1 VHQGQLVFAQLMRH
15 LPLTTFRR
23 SVARYAGEHKV
34 KSLSCLD
41 QYLCMA
47 FALTYRE
54 SLRDIEASL
63 RAQSAK
69 LYHLRIP
76 GNVARNTHANAN
88 VTRDWRISASFAEQL
103 IGIARDLCAED
114 ISDSKM
120 LLDLPRPDPGAYYL
134 MDRSYLDFERLYRLH
149 DVGSYF
155 VTRARLTLGRHCIG
169 IYCRFAGATMASS
182 QNAVFGR
189 AWMGNGLA
197 SESAARFDQ
206 KSLVIIDSRG
216 GIGSTVS
223 ELFSR
228 RELLSFLIWR
238 DIKVRYKQTVF
249 GVLWAVLL
257 PLLQTFIFAVIF
269 GRFAH
274 IEPDGNYS
282 YTVFVLAG
290 LIPWTFFSQALTFGG
305 QSLVNQQHLLTK
317 VYFPRLFVPAAAV
330 GGCFI
335 DFLVGL
341 VLYAVIL
348 VLSGIVPGLGILLL
362 PALVALM
369 IIASLGIVFLLA
381 ALTVSYRDFK
391 YITPFG
397 VQLLMYLSPIVYPTN
412 IVPEKY
418 RWIFALNPMAG
429 IVDGWRSA
437 ILGKPWDT
445 DLILISTASALI
457 LFAVGIGYFRHTE
470 RRFADIA

>member
-1 VHQGQLVFAQLMRH
+1 MDGAAK
-15 LPLTTFRR
+15 
-23 SVARYAGEHKV
+23 SVAKR
-34 KSLSCLD
+34 C
-41 QYLCMA
+41 
-47 FALTYRE
+47 F
-54 SLRDIEASL
+54 
-63 RAQSAK
+63 
-69 LYHLRIP
+69 
-76 GNVARNTHANAN
+76 
-88 VTRDWRISASFAEQL
+88 WR
-103 IGIARDLCAED
+103 
-114 ISDSKM
+114 
-120 LLDLPRPDPGAYYL
+120 
-134 MDRSYLDFERLYRLH
+134 
-149 DVGSYF
+149 V
-155 VTRARLTLGRHCIG
+155 
-169 IYCRFAGATMASS
+169 
-182 QNAVFGR
+182 
-189 AWMGNGLA
+189 WMGIGSA
-197 SESAARFDQ
+197 SESDAAFGERN
-206 KSLVIIDSRG
+206 LIVIDSHGR
-216 GIGSTVS
+216 IGSIVS

-249 GVLWAVLL
+249 GVLWAALL
-257 PLLQTFIFAVIF
+257 PLLQTFIFAMIF

-274 IEPDGNYS
+274 IQTDGNYS

-330 GGCFI
+330 GGCLI
-335 DFLVGL
+335 DFFVGL
-341 VLYAVIL
+341 VLYAIIL
-348 VLSGIVPGLGILLL
+348 IFSGIIPGLGILVL

-397 VQLLMYLSPIVYPTN
+397 VQLLMYASPIVYPTN

-429 IVDGWRSA
+429 VIDGWRSA

-445 DLILISTASALI
+445 NLLLVSTASTMI
-457 LFAVGIGYFRHTE
+457 LFAVGIAYFRQTE

>member
-1 VHQGQLVFAQLMRH
+1 
-15 LPLTTFRR
+15 
-23 SVARYAGEHKV
+23 
-34 KSLSCLD
+34 
-41 QYLCMA
+41 
-47 FALTYRE
+47 
-54 SLRDIEASL
+54 
-63 RAQSAK
+63 
-69 LYHLRIP
+69 
-76 GNVARNTHANAN
+76 
-88 VTRDWRISASFAEQL
+88 
-103 IGIARDLCAED
+103 
-114 ISDSKM
+114 
-120 LLDLPRPDPGAYYL
+120 
-134 MDRSYLDFERLYRLH
+134 
-149 DVGSYF
+149 
-155 VTRARLTLGRHCIG
+155 
-169 IYCRFAGATMASS
+169 
-182 QNAVFGR
+182 
-189 AWMGNGLA
+189 MGNGLVSDA
-197 SESAARFDQ
+197 VPGPYD
-206 KSLVIIDSRG
+206 KNLVIIDSRAR
-216 GIGSTVS
+216 IGSS
-223 ELFSR
+223 LAELFSR

-238 DIKVRYKQTVF
+238 DIKVRYKQTLF

-257 PLLQTFIFAVIF
+257 PLLQTFIFAAIF

-317 VYFPRLFVPAAAV
+317 VYFPRLFIPAAAV
-330 GGCFI
+330 GGCFV

-341 VLYAVIL
+341 ALYAVIL
-348 VLSGIVPGLGILLL
+348 LLSGIVPGRGILLL

-418 RWIFALNPMAG
+418 RWIFALNPMVG
-429 IVDGWRSA
+429 VVDGWRSA

-445 DLILISTASALI
+445 HLIVISSASALI
-457 LFAVGIGYFRHTE
+457 LFAAGTGYFRHTE

>member
-1 VHQGQLVFAQLMRH
+1 MG
-15 LPLTTFRR
+15 
-23 SVARYAGEHKV
+23 
-34 KSLSCLD
+34 
-41 QYLCMA
+41 
-47 FALTYRE
+47 
-54 SLRDIEASL
+54 
-63 RAQSAK
+63 
-69 LYHLRIP
+69 
-76 GNVARNTHANAN
+76 
-88 VTRDWRISASFAEQL
+88 
-103 IGIARDLCAED
+103 IG
-114 ISDSKM
+114 S
-120 LLDLPRPDPGAYYL
+120 
-134 MDRSYLDFERLYRLH
+134 
-149 DVGSYF
+149 
-155 VTRARLTLGRHCIG
+155 
-169 IYCRFAGATMASS
+169 
-182 QNAVFGR
+182 
-189 AWMGNGLA
+189 A
-197 SESAARFDQ
+197 SESDAAFGER
-206 KSLVIIDSRG
+206 SLVVIDSHGR
-216 GIGSTVS
+216 IGSIVS

-249 GVLWAVLL
+249 GVLWAALL
-257 PLLQTFIFAVIF
+257 PLLQTFIFAMIF

-274 IEPDGNYS
+274 IQTDGNYS

-317 VYFPRLFVPAAAV
+317 VYFPRLFVPTAAV
-330 GGCFI
+330 GGCLI
-335 DFLVGL
+335 DFFVGL
-341 VLYAVIL
+341 VLYAIIL
-348 VLSGIVPGLGILLL
+348 IFSGIIPGLGILIL

-397 VQLLMYLSPIVYPTN
+397 VQLLMYASPIVYPTN

-429 IVDGWRSA
+429 IIDGWRSA

-445 DLILISTASALI
+445 NLILVSTASTMI
-457 LFAVGIGYFRHTE
+457 LFAVGIAYFRQTE